1 MRQLSAIDAI
11 GPAWNHTQRLLLAPR
26 RWTLLFKIGL
36 VAVFAGVG
44 GFGGSFGRGGNNF
57 SNMGHT
63 HNPSYSWPPQM
74 MSALVAVA
82 ALAIFL
88 VIAFF
93 ILGLILFYIGSR
105 LQFVL
110 FEVVLRND
118 TTIAP
123 IWNRYGAATW
133 RWIGL
138 RLAVI
143 LATLVCIAPV
153 LIPAIIRFIHAL
165 PHHGEPPQHLAAFF
179 LSFLGLFATIFFVAL
194 LFGIVHVLLHDFG
207 LPSMA
212 LESTTLD
219 ETVRRVVR
227 LVRAEP
233 GQSLLYLVMRLLLN
247 IAGSLCASFAIGLS
261 ALLALIPFGGVALVD
276 WLVLHNAGMG
286 GKVIMIAGLALL
298 GVLYLALLF
307 IAIISVMGYVGTFLQ
322 AYALYFLGGRYPLV
336 GAYLEPFLPPPVT
349 YYPPAAYGL
358 PPTP

>member
-36 VAVFAGVG
+36 VAVFAGIG
-44 GFGGSFGRGGNNF
+44 GFGGGFGHGGNNF
-57 SNMGHT
+57 SHLRHMHDQPHT
-63 HNPSYSWPPQM
+63 WPPQM
-74 MSALVAVA
+74 MAAMVAVA
-82 ALAIFL
+82 ALAVFL
-88 VIAFF
+88 LIAAL
-93 ILGLILFYIGSR
+93 IVGLVLFYIGSR

-138 RLAVI
+138 RLAVVVVS
-143 LATLVCIAPV
+143 LLCIAPV

-165 PHHGEPPQHLAAFF
+165 PRHGQPPAHLFAFF
-179 LSFLGLFATIFFVAL
+179 LSFFGLFATIFLVAL
-194 LFGIVHVLLHDFG
+194 IFGIIHILLHDFG

-219 ETVRRVVR
+219 ETVRRVGR
-227 LVRAEP
+227 LFSAEP
-233 GQSLLYLVMRLLLN
+233 GQTLLYLVMRFVLN
-247 IAGSLCASFAIGLS
+247 IAGSICASITLGLS
-261 ALLALIPFGGVALVD
+261 AFIALIPFGAVALID
-276 WLVLHNAGMG
+276 WLLLHNAGMG
-286 GKVIMIAGLALL
+286 GKVLMIAIWASLAL
-298 GVLYLALLF
+298 LYLALMF
-307 IAIISVMGYVGTFLQ
+307 IAIVSVMGYVITFLQ

-336 GAYLEPFLPPPVT
+336 GAYLEPFLPPQVP